1 MAERPAYFVDTQNK
15 SLTTKELFNFKW
27 HPGLSI
33 QQKQKCIYEFHTSIL
48 QVHPNAKI
56 LEISTKSSNPLGKAL
71 SAFNL
76 SFYPANFHKKI
87 TVETAFQSSK
97 VFLHGGPY
105 IDLLDKTSL
114 DAKKDPRLKN
124 SGQLQYFIYFNERWE
139 LNPPTSFYDWIY
151 INAIMQNPHLVK
163 NIIQYNC
170 FTDIEFNPN
179 KSINSQAKSAALF
192 VSLYIKN
199 KLSNTELSKNT
210 FLDIITMKK
219 VKISYSTTKQG
230 SLI

>member
-1 MAERPAYFVDTQNK
+1 MAERPAYFVNTENK
-15 SLTTKELFNFKW
+15 KLIAKELFNFKW

-33 QQKQKCIYEFHTSIL
+33 QQKQKSIYEFHSSIL

-76 SFYPANFHKKI
+76 SFYPTNFHKKI

-97 VFLHGGPY
+97 VFLYGGPY

-114 DAKKDPRLKN
+114 DAKRDPRLKN

-139 LNPPTSFYDWIY
+139 LNPPTIFYDWIY
-151 INAIMQNPHLVK
+151 INALMQNPHLIK
-163 NIIQYNC
+163 NIIEFNC

-192 VSLYIKN
+192 VSLYRKN
-199 KLSNTELSKNT
+199 KLSNTVLSKNT
-210 FLDIITMKK
+210 FINIINREQSK
-219 VKISYSTTKQG
+219 VLYSTTKQG